1 MNYAHCFIV
10 GFGLTEMSPLT
21 HANPSEN
28 YRYDS
33 SGFAVPNTEYK
44 VGMSATT
51 VVRCLLAA
59 IVARCLLAATV
70 ARCLLSPA
78 YILATV
84 HLGS

>member
-1 MNYAHCFIV
+1 MSDSDIMLNYAHCSTV

-44 VGMSATT
+44 VGM
-51 VVRCLLAA
+51 
-59 IVARCLLAATV
+59 LAATG
-70 ARCLLSPA
+70 ARARIHESVIRR
-78 YILATV
+78 YDR
-84 HLGS
+84 S